1 MGEKDTNPSR
11 NHIPTTTH
19 ASADDS
25 NVAIQN
31 SRLHV
36 SVTVQQMNRT
46 LPSGTASSAFFV
58 GTSFIP
64 GSSGMPKTSP
74 MYSMTCWNRSILDG
88 VASDAGLSSLGVD
101 NGKEGKGD
109 KGENEEEE
117 EEEEEDAAART
128 PNPAS
133 SSARIWPSLRDGKC
147 SNAPRKERRVVVS
160 SDGIEG
166 LL

>member
-46 LPSGTASSAFFV
+46 LPAGTASSAFFV
-58 GTSFIP
+58 DTSFIP
-64 GSSGMPKTSP
+64 DSSGTPMISP
-74 MYSMTCWNRSILDG
+74 MYSMARWNRSILDG
-88 VASDAGLSSLGVD
+88 VASDTGLSSTGVD
-101 NGKEGKGD
+101 NGKEE
-109 KGENEEEE
+109 KGEK
-117 EEEEEDAAART
+117 EEEEEDAASART
-128 PNPAS
+128 SNPAS
-133 SSARIWPSLRDGKC
+133 SSARICPSLRDGKC

>member
-46 LPSGTASSAFFV
+46 LPAGTASSAFFV
-58 GTSFIP
+58 DTSFIP
-64 GSSGMPKTSP
+64 GSSGMPMTSP
-74 MYSMTCWNRSILDG
+74 MYSMARWNRSILDG
-88 VASDAGLSSLGVD
+88 VASDAGLSSPGAD
-101 NGKEGKGD
+101 NGKEE
-109 KGENEEEE
+109 KGEKEENE
-117 EEEEEDAAART
+117 EEEEEDAAAAART
-128 PNPAS
+128 SNPAS
-133 SSARIWPSLRDGKC
+133 SSARICPSLRDGKC